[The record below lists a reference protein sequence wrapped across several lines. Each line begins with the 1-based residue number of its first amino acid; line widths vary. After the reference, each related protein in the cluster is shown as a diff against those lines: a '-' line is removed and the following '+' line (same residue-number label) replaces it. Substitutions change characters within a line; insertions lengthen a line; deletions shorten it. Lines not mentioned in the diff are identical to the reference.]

1 MMSRRTQPA
10 GEPSSVGRT
19 VRGGK
24 RTGESTVKFAEAA
37 ERVIA
42 LARKIRAYWEV
53 ELPKRHPDY
62 PLIHIDDE
70 PVPQPP
76 ENAKLEEFLKKLS
89 PEMIYRLLL
98 VMHLGRGDF
107 GTANLGERCDELK
120 ITFGTPERAISQLM
134 HKAALADYLTVGL
147 SKLKESQIDLDKLS
161 MKAGRA
167 RK

>member
-24 RTGESTVKFAEAA
+24 GTGESTVKFAEAA

-62 PLIHIDDE
+62 PLIHIDDK

-76 ENAKLEEFLKKLS
+76 EYAKLEEFLKRLP
-89 PEMIYRLLL
+89 PEMIYQLLL

-107 GTANLGERCDELK
+107 GTANLGERFDELK
-120 ITFGTPERAISQLM
+120 ITFGTPERVISQLTQ
-134 HKAALADYLTVGL
+134 KAALGDYLAVGL
-147 SKLKESQIDLDKLS
+147 DKLKNSKIDMNKLS
-161 MKAGRA
+161 MKASRS